1 MTIEPLNKD
10 IYNKAINLGVEK
22 IVLNFSGGSDEGYL
36 DVTLIPWKR
45 ESDAHNEL
53 NAEVENWAWGVYSYS
68 GAGDGSD
75 YGDDVEYDL
84 VNKRVSSSEWYTAR
98 QDGDSAEIDLA
109 IDDEDDK

>member
-10 IYNKAINLGVEK
+10 IYNKALELGIER
-22 IVLNFSGGSDEGYL
+22 ITLRFSGGSDEGML
-36 DVTLIPWKR
+36 DVDVAPWNEKTAKLIV
-45 ESDAHNEL
+45 DI
-53 NAEVENWAWGVYSYS
+53 ENWAWDVYSYS

>member
-10 IYNKAINLGVEK
+10 IYNQALELGIER
-22 IVLNFSGGSDEGYL
+22 ITLRFSGGSDEGML
-36 DVTLIPWKR
+36 DVDVAPWNEKTAKLIA
-45 ESDAHNEL
+45 DI
-53 NAEVENWAWGVYSYS
+53 ENWAWDVYSYS

-98 QDGDSAEIDLA
+98 QEGDTAEIDLA
-109 IDDEDDK
+109 IDDEDGK